1 MKKKYSY
8 MILLLLIGISGAWYF
23 AKGRTGTAL
32 DKRVMEAYPAAIV
45 AQVYDI
51 AARAGLA
58 RGQQKKLAVYFMEKD
73 RLANETKDKGEGP
86 DVFSAYYKVDYE
98 EINGILNQEEFNRYI
113 LSLHEDNML
122 WNYPLSLK
130 LRKTVKDQKENL
142 ALEDEQVTEIL
153 ENVRQIERIR
163 REGVYNIDSAE
174 SECLRNVLSDTQYRA
189 YFYRSAV
196 LDVEEKVA
204 DIIDK
209 LQKANLMAGGDSAK
223 IYRQLYSYEYERA
236 GGLAYYS
243 AMKESK
249 MYDRYRDSMAC
260 HQPDITILYDG
271 YRNLHPW
278 SWPLNILHHC
288 DSLDLSKKQID
299 AIVSVYRRVQE
310 NGFKDKYPK
319 DENSEKK
326 FDRVRFEKAEI
337 VKILSNKQME
347 AYFSIRN
354 QKGTEGD
361 AKKDWEKLDGHGLV
375 TSADSVSV
383 MQDLLDYRLRV
394 RLANEWI
401 GIERSKRNEFAK
413 RDIIDNRPEL
423 LKKLDEKIKADRERN
438 VVRF

>member
-8 MILLLLIGISGAWYF
+8 MVLLLLIGISGAWYF

-73 RLANETKDKGEGP
+73 RLANEAKDKGEGP
-86 DVFSAYYKVDYE
+86 DVFSAYYKIDYE

-130 LRKTVKDQKENL
+130 LRKTVKWQKENL
-142 ALEDEQVTEIL
+142 ALEDEQVTEIMK
-153 ENVRQIERIR
+153 NAKQNERAR

-174 SECLRNVLSDTQYRA
+174 SECLRQVLSGTQYRR
-189 YFYRSAV
+189 YFYHAAV
-196 LDVEEKVA
+196 PEVEERVI
-204 DIIDK
+204 DIIVK
-209 LQKANLMAGGDSAK
+209 LQDADLIVMQASTKVYHD
-223 IYRQLYSYEYERA
+223 LYSYEYERS

-319 DENSEKK
+319 DENSEEK

-337 VKILSNKQME
+337 LKILSNKQMD
-347 AYFSIRN
+347 AYFTIRN
-354 QKGTEGD
+354 RKGAEAD

-375 TSADSVSV
+375 TSADSISV
-383 MQDLLDYRLRV
+383 MQDLLAYRLKV

-401 GIERSKRNEFAK
+401 GVEKSKRNEFAK
-413 RDIIDNRPEL
+413 RDIIDNCPEL